1 MVGFSFENFEARL
14 EAASVSGGVQQGA
27 DRLNGVAALANDS
40 WHVALTRGEVKDHL
54 FG

>member
-27 DRLNGVAALANDS
+27 DRLNCVAALANDS